1 MKTNFKLL
9 SALLAAAVM
18 AGCQGGA
25 GSSSSTAA
33 SYGASAAPSQESA
46 APAGFD
52 ANREIMVVS
61 REDGSGT
68 RGAFV
73 ELFGIEEKDA
83 DGNKTDRTT
92 EEAVI
97 ANKTDVM
104 LSQVAGNETAIG
116 YVSVGSLND
125 SVKALKVD
133 GAAAGTET
141 IKSGEYKIARPFN
154 IATKGAPS
162 EAAADFIAF
171 ILSKEG
177 QEVVAGSC
185 VPVDDAAASYAGSK
199 PAGKVVIAGSSS
211 VSPVMEKLKEAYQ
224 VQNPNAEIEIQTS
237 DSTAGMQAAIDGI
250 CDIGMA
256 SRELK
261 ESELAELTATQI
273 AIDGVA
279 VVVSPE
285 NPIDDISAEMVKG
298 IYVGEITKWSEVTA
312 EN

>member
-33 SYGASAAPSQESA
+33 SYGGSAAPSQESA

-141 IKSGEYKIARPFN
+141 IKSG
-154 IATKGAPS
+154 
-162 EAAADFIAF
+162 
-171 ILSKEG
+171 L
-177 QEVVAGSC
+177 
-185 VPVDDAAASYAGSK
+185 
-199 PAGKVVIAGSSS
+199 
-211 VSPVMEKLKEAYQ
+211 
-224 VQNPNAEIEIQTS
+224 
-237 DSTAGMQAAIDGI
+237 
-250 CDIGMA
+250 
-256 SRELK
+256 
-261 ESELAELTATQI
+261 
-273 AIDGVA
+273 
-279 VVVSPE
+279 
-285 NPIDDISAEMVKG
+285 
-298 IYVGEITKWSEVTA
+298 
-312 EN
+312 